1 MNNIDQKL
9 PSIYTLDEA
18 LEMLTNHNLYRVEEE
33 QIIDWLKEL
42 RNYKQADGS
51 LQTDSNILHEMV
63 KTEYTKYIL
72 LLNNKSLQKV
82 MRELNDEEII
92 KANKGIPNK
101 EVWNKFLQNMSKR
114 KQKIIEEDYYYMGPI
129 RSIDC
134 WLNQKKIL
142 SIIYHLIDTGEI
154 KIELSSVR
162 ANYWAK
168 QVEDNILKAVKP
180 LNVRLL
186 FQKLSHLKE

>member
-154 KIELSSVR
+154 KIT
-162 ANYWAK
+162 N
-168 QVEDNILKAVKP
+168 N
-180 LNVRLL
+180 
-186 FQKLSHLKE
+186 